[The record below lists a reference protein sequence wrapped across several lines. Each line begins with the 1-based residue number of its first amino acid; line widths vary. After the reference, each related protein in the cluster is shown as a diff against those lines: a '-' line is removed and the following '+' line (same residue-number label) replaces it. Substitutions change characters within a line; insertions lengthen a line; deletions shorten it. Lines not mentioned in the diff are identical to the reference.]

1 MKSDLHHLTRRLQ
14 TLSLSLNRQ
23 HDQGIV
29 DLKKVELIE
38 IYVAEE
44 EETESESSEEL
55 IEIMI
60 DLKLAEEEE
69 TESES
74 GSED

>member
-1 MKSDLHHLTRRLQ
+1 MRSDLYHLTRRLQ

-38 IYVAEE
+38 IYVELIE
-44 EETESESSEEL
+44 IMIDLLCDDEETESESSEE
-55 IEIMI
+55 
-60 DLKLAEEEE
+60 D
-69 TESES
+69 
-74 GSED
+74 